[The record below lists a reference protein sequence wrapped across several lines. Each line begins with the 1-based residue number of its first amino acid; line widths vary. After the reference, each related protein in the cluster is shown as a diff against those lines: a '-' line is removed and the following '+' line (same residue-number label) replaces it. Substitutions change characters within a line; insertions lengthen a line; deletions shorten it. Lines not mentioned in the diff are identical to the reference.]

1 MKKNSVFTLIIAL
14 LVSFSAVGQSRYFTR
29 NGKITFDATSSS
41 SPEKIIATNDK
52 ATSMLDASTG
62 QMEFAVLMK
71 AFAFEKALMEEH
83 FNENYVESDKFP
95 KATFKGNIKNMSDVI
110 LTKDGSYTT
119 MIEGKLTIH
128 GVTKDVV
135 TTGTIIVKGSSIIAK
150 SDFKILLA
158 DYGIEVPNL
167 VKDKVGKEASISVNI
182 NYEPFKKAS

>member
-1 MKKNSVFTLIIAL
+1 MKKTIVLTFILSWI
-14 LVSFSAVGQSRYFTR
+14 VSFSGIAQSKYFTR
-29 NGKITFDATSSS
+29 NGKIIFNATSPS
-41 SPEKIIATNDK
+41 SPEKIEATNDK

-83 FNENYVESDKFP
+83 FNENYAESDKFP
-95 KATFKGNIKNMSDVI
+95 KATFKGTIKNMSEVV

-119 MIEGKLTIH
+119 KIAGKLTIH
-128 GVTKDVV
+128 GVTKDVE
-135 TTGTIIVKGSSIIAK
+135 TTGTIVVKGNSITGK

-167 VKDKVGKEASISVNI
+167 VKDKVAKEASISVNLS
-182 NYEPFKKAS
+182 YEPFKKAS